1 MEVDKSDLLLRIN
14 EHLRNG
20 EDEKA
25 HRLVNIFHRILREEM
40 ENDEVQHTL
49 TLDRIEKKAYTG

>member
-20 EDEKA
+20 ENDRANK
-25 HRLVNIFHRILREEM
+25 LITIFHRILQEEM
-40 ENDEVQHTL
+40 ESDELQHTL
-49 TLDRIEKKAYTG
+49 KLDRAEKKAYTG